1 MYLFTA
7 ELGWMSRFHSPLTP
21 VDGGSLPLSR
31 DESPSSVLG
40 LLLIHPLQIRA
51 TSFCLAR
58 KKCRPSTWS
67 LLMLGRGTAAVFS
80 VVFG

>member
-7 ELGWMSRFHSPLTP
+7 ELGWMSRFHFPLTP
-21 VDGGSLPLSR
+21 ENGGSLPLSR

-40 LLLIHPLQIRA
+40 LLLIHALQVWA
-51 TSFCLAR
+51 ASFCLAR
-58 KKCRPSTWS
+58 KKCRFSSWS
-67 LLMLGRGTAAVFS
+67 LLMLERGTAAVFS